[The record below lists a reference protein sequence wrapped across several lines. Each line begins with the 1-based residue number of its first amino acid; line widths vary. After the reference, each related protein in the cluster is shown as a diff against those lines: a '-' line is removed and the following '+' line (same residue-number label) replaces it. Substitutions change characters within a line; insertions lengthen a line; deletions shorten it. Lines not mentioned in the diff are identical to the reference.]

1 MSQNQFNKVP
11 KKSVSET
18 PSEMEFSTPL
28 ETPADVGQLSGGE
41 YQQFASETAKS
52 KKKRQ
57 AGR

>member
-1 MSQNQFNKVP
+1 MSESNKLP
-11 KKSVSET
+11 KGPVSET
-18 PSEMEFSTPL
+18 PSETTSESPL
-28 ETPADVGQLSGGE
+28 VSPLDVGQLSGGE